1 MTVHAKE
8 IINGKFWIL
17 EDEGEKV
24 ATLSLADDKFLLA
37 DRKGTR
43 FFDNTVS
50 VETDFGKQI
59 IWDKLEITEHQ
70 LKEIYGYPTSSYP
83 FNSIYNVK
91 RKLPLFTKSFK
102 SKSLYCAGYYII
114 EFNKGWVKSF
124 CPKLITIEK
133 YKFEGPFKN
142 KIEMKNALSRK
153 NGNK

>member
-17 EDEGEKV
+17 EDEGEKI

-59 IWDKLEITEHQ
+59 VWENLEIVEHHFN
-70 LKEIYGYPTSSYP
+70 EVHGYQASVKP
-83 FNSIYNVK
+83 YNAMYNIQK
-91 RKLPLFTKSFK
+91 KLPLFTKSEN
-102 SKSLYCAGYYII
+102 SKSIYCAGYYII
-114 EFNKGWVKSF
+114 KFDKGWVKSY
-124 CPKLITIEK
+124 CPKLITLEK
-133 YKFEGPFKN
+133 YQYEGPFKN
-142 KIEMKNALSRK
+142 KIEMRSALANKNAK
-153 NGNK
+153 

>member
-59 IWDKLEITEHQ
+59 VWENLEIVEHHVN
-70 LKEIYGYPTSSYP
+70 EVHGYQASVKP
-83 FNSIYNVK
+83 FNAMYNIQK
-91 RKLPLFTKSFK
+91 KLPLFTKSQN
-102 SKSLYCAGYYII
+102 SKSIYCAGYYII
-114 EFNKGWVKSF
+114 KFDKGWVKSY
-124 CPKLITIEK
+124 CPKLITVEK
-133 YKFEGPFKN
+133 YQYEGPFKN
-142 KIEMKNALSRK
+142 KIEMRSALANKNAK
-153 NGNK
+153 